1 VRTKATGRSKVSA
14 HVCECG
20 VSAIYLHGVV
30 HSTPVIDNL
39 YATDTFGQDE
49 VRATAIVALD
59 ADGRTLYSLDLFP

>member
-1 VRTKATGRSKVSA
+1 
-14 HVCECG
+14 
-20 VSAIYLHGVV
+20 VV